1 METNNLEFVH
11 ENPREKNKFSW
22 VLLLLLMGIC
32 ILIIDY
38 FKVPNP
44 TIICMI
50 VVVFSMFYGGYVSG
64 VLNAAMTLI
73 YSAYFF
79 SDKHRFFHYYDQNL
93 YKIIIILITFL
104 FMIIVTGVIKKKLTV
119 KTNELEKINQLLYR
133 KSMLDEL
140 SGLYNYRYF
149 RYQLQEMWSQRIESQ
164 SEISLAIVDI
174 DFFKQYNDHYGHQ
187 EGNTCIETISDI
199 LKFNVSCPGGFVARY
214 GGEEFVIVM
223 PDVSAKEAK
232 KITRDI
238 CSTVEKHRIE
248 HIKSKLYR
256 YLTVSIGFATMI
268 PTIEVSVD
276 ALIKR
281 ADDILYEAK
290 KSGRNRALGEDDL
303 ENIANIRQTDK
314 RFIFSKQQQ
323 ELYER
328 LLIPIGVYQVVND
341 RIVTLA
347 VSDGLCEMFEL
358 GRIDLMKHFDS
369 DMFQNVHPDDVE
381 HLLNVQN
388 TFSKEQGKYDVIY
401 RARVREDYR
410 KKHVIGKFQTVGED
424 TRVAFFVYTEVNP
437 IS

>member
-1 METNNLEFVH
+1 
-11 ENPREKNKFSW
+11 
-22 VLLLLLMGIC
+22 
-32 ILIIDY
+32 
-38 FKVPNP
+38 
-44 TIICMI
+44 
-50 VVVFSMFYGGYVSG
+50 
-64 VLNAAMTLI
+64 
-73 YSAYFF
+73 
-79 SDKHRFFHYYDQNL
+79 
-93 YKIIIILITFL
+93 
-104 FMIIVTGVIKKKLTV
+104 
-119 KTNELEKINQLLYR
+119 
-133 KSMLDEL
+133 
-140 SGLYNYRYF
+140 
-149 RYQLQEMWSQRIESQ
+149 
-164 SEISLAIVDI
+164 
-174 DFFKQYNDHYGHQ
+174 
-187 EGNTCIETISDI
+187 
-199 LKFNVSCPGGFVARY
+199 
-214 GGEEFVIVM
+214 M

-303 ENIANIRQTDK
+303 ENIANVRQTDK

-358 GRIDLMKHFDS
+358 GRLDLMKHFDS

-381 HLLNVQN
+381 HLLKVQN

-410 KKHVIGKFQTVGED
+410 KMHVIGKFQTVGED
-424 TRVAFFVYTEVNP
+424 TRVAFLVYTEVNP

>member
-1 METNNLEFVH
+1 VETNNLEFVH

-79 SDKHRFFHYYDQNL
+79 SDKHRFFHYSDQNL
-93 YKIIIILITFL
+93 YKIIIILIAFL

-119 KTNELEKINQLLYR
+119 KTNELEKINQLLFR

-174 DFFKQYNDHYGHQ
+174 DFFKQYNDYYGHQ
-187 EGNTCIETISDI
+187 EGNICIKTISDI

-248 HIKSKLYR
+248 HIKSKLYH
-256 YLTVSIGFATMI
+256 YLTVSIGFATII
-268 PTIEVSVD
+268 PTIGVSVD

-290 KSGRNRALGEDDL
+290 KNGRNRALGEDDL

-381 HLLNVQN
+381 RLSNLQAAL
-388 TFSKEQGKYDVIY
+388 SKEQGEYDVIY
-401 RARVREDYR
+401 RARFRKVYR
-410 KKHVIGKFQTVGED
+410 KMHVIGKFQTVGED
-424 TRVAFFVYTEVNP
+424 TRVAFFVYTEMKN
-437 IS
+437 I

>member
-1 METNNLEFVH
+1 
-11 ENPREKNKFSW
+11 
-22 VLLLLLMGIC
+22 
-32 ILIIDY
+32 
-38 FKVPNP
+38 
-44 TIICMI
+44 
-50 VVVFSMFYGGYVSG
+50 
-64 VLNAAMTLI
+64 
-73 YSAYFF
+73 
-79 SDKHRFFHYYDQNL
+79 
-93 YKIIIILITFL
+93 
-104 FMIIVTGVIKKKLTV
+104 
-119 KTNELEKINQLLYR
+119 
-133 KSMLDEL
+133 
-140 SGLYNYRYF
+140 
-149 RYQLQEMWSQRIESQ
+149 
-164 SEISLAIVDI
+164 
-174 DFFKQYNDHYGHQ
+174 
-187 EGNTCIETISDI
+187 
-199 LKFNVSCPGGFVARY
+199 
-214 GGEEFVIVM
+214 M

-303 ENIANIRQTDK
+303 ENIANVRQTDK

-424 TRVAFFVYTEVNP
+424 TRVAFLVYTEVNP